1 MKKNTLATH
10 TGTIFSLVFSITIGL
25 FAGMAFSTAALANP
39 SPFGMTMGELSAHEA
54 VPRYSLQPQGHNIY
68 SGGPMFTAP
77 VAQFQFD
84 GLQDLTLIFDAEK
97 RLAGVIAT
105 FRKQDFDRLYSALSN
120 RYTLIDST
128 IPFVGNKSAE
138 FRDGSTEIHLES
150 PHMSFEM
157 TMSYL
162 DKGLVRAYRKKTRE
176 EKERQQRH
184 EQGLL

>member
-10 TGTIFSLVFSITIGL
+10 PGAILSLIFSITFCL

-54 VPRYSLQPQGHNIY
+54 VPRYSLQPQGYSLY

-77 VAQFQFD
+77 VAQFQFE
-84 GLQDLTLIFDAEK
+84 GLQELMLIFDAEK
-97 RLAGVIAT
+97 RLAGVVAT
-105 FRKQDFDRLYSALSN
+105 FRKRDFDRLYSALSS
-120 RYTLIDST
+120 RYTLINST

-138 FRDGSTEIHLES
+138 FRDGSTEIHLDS

-162 DKGLVRAYRKKTRE
+162 DQELVREFRTKTRK
-176 EKERQQRH
+176 EKERQKRH